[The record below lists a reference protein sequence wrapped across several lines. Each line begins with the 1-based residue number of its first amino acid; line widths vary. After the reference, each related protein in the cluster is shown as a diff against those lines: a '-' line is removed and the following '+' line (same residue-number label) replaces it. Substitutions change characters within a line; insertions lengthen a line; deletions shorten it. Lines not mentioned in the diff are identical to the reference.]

1 MRYGGRETSVIASR
15 GHRSYYNQC
24 NWVFPVWGIFS
35 WRAENLLESRSPRP
49 GRFRDSSNG
58 LWETFIFL
66 LFPRVINVI
75 TGNVGESISTIII
88 VAPLVAIM
96 KPKTQA
102 IWNNSN
108 NSHRLG
114 TGGRHGRRHGL
125 MWKEGV
131 RVRSFMEAQKGKKIL
146 FERLFSRN
154 KKINAL
160 TEVKEN
166 QYLTASGIKF
176 FQKQTAGNNC
186 PVCMTDRLNVRL
198 RATKIR
204 FA

>member
-1 MRYGGRETSVIASR
+1 MRYGGRGTSVIESR
-15 GHRSYYNQC
+15 GHRSYYKQC
-24 NWVFPVWGIFS
+24 NRTFPVWGIFS

-75 TGNVGESISTIII
+75 TGKVGESISTIII

-114 TGGRHGRRHGL
+114 TGGRHGRRHGNVKGRCACHHL
-125 MWKEGV
+125 WKP
-131 RVRSFMEAQKGKKIL
+131 RKAKKVL
-146 FERLFSRN
+146 FERLFGRN

-166 QYLTASGIKF
+166 QYFTASGIKF
-176 FQKQTAGNNC
+176 FQKQTAGNNY
-186 PVCMTDRLNVRL
+186 PLCMTDRLNVRL
-198 RATKIR
+198 RATEIR
-204 FA
+204 VA

>member
-1 MRYGGRETSVIASR
+1 MEGERHLLSNHADIEATINNAIEHFLYEESFREEQKI
-15 GHRSYYNQC
+15 C
-24 NWVFPVWGIFS
+24 F
-35 WRAENLLESRSPRP
+35 NLVGLRP

-114 TGGRHGRRHGL
+114 TGGRHGRRHGN
-125 MWKEGV
+125 V
-131 RVRSFMEAQKGKKIL
+131 KGRCACEIIYGSPERQKKIL
-146 FERLFSRN
+146 FEGLFSRN
-154 KKINAL
+154 KQINAL
-160 TEVKEN
+160 IEVKEN

-176 FQKQTAGNNC
+176 FQKQTSGNNC
-186 PVCMTDRLNVRL
+186 PVCMTDRLNVRP
-198 RATKIR
+198 RATEIR